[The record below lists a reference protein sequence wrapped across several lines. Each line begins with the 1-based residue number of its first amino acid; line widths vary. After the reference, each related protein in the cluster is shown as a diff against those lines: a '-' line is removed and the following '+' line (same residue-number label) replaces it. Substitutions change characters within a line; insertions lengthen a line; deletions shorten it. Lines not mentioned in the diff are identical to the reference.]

1 MNKLQNISKVF
12 SLSNIFL
19 IVFISIIAFCLL
31 SSVYTVKE
39 NEVGILKTLGKITEI
54 TESGIH
60 FKLPYPVQ
68 QVNIINIIKSHTFE
82 IGYKDSPT
90 RENLIN
96 NTDYSM
102 LTSDDNIV
110 WVDVSIEWKVSD
122 PKAYLLNSKEPE
134 ELLKSAAVSCIS
146 KSIANSNIDGLLGDQ
161 KIHIQTR
168 IKDNLAETINKYN
181 IGIQIFQVQINNAT
195 PPNQVSKSFEEV
207 FDALEQS
214 KTLINKA
221 QEYSS
226 QKLPAAEGESQKLK
240 YEAEAYYEERI
251 SKAKSE
257 TNRFNALLQEYKSSK
272 EVTKTRLLIETLEDV
287 LPNAKIYFVDDKNNI
302 IKTLPIEDIGGA
314 K

>member
-1 MNKLQNISKVF
+1 MNKFQNISKIF
-12 SLSNIFL
+12 SLSTILL
-19 IVFISIIAFCLL
+19 IVFIFIIGFCLI

-60 FKLPYPVQ
+60 FKLPYPIQ

-82 IGYKDSPT
+82 IGYNGSRS
-90 RENLIN
+90 RENQEAN
-96 NTDYSM
+96 MEYSM

-122 PKAYLLNSKEPE
+122 PKSYLLNSKEPE
-134 ELLKSAAVSCIS
+134 ELLKNAAISCIS
-146 KSIANSNIDGLLGDQ
+146 KSIANSKIDGLLGDQ
-161 KIHIQTR
+161 KVYVQDR
-168 IKDNLAETINKYN
+168 INDNLSKTISKYN
-181 IGIQIFQVQINNAT
+181 IGIQIFQVKINNAA
-195 PPNQVSKSFEEV
+195 PPTKVAKSFEEV

-251 SKAKSE
+251 SNAKAE
-257 TNRFNALLQEYKSSK
+257 TNRFNSLLKEYKTSK

-287 LPNAKIYFVDDKNNI
+287 LPNAKIYFIDDENNL
-302 IKTLPIEDIGGA
+302 IKSLPIDDIGG
-314 K
+314 KK

>member
-1 MNKLQNISKVF
+1 MNKLQNISKFF
-12 SLSNIFL
+12 SLSTIFL
-19 IVFISIIAFCLL
+19 IVFIFIISFCLL
-31 SSVYTVKE
+31 SSIYTVKE

-60 FKLPYPVQ
+60 FKLPFPIQ

-82 IGYKDSPT
+82 IGFNNSAA
-90 RENLIN
+90 RENDIS
-96 NTDYSM
+96 NTDYAM

-122 PKAYLLNSKEPE
+122 PKSYILNSKEPE
-134 ELLKSAAVSCIS
+134 QLLKNAAISCIS

-161 KIHIQTR
+161 KIYIQNK
-168 IKDNLAETINKYN
+168 IKDNLSETINKYN
-181 IGIQIFQVQINNAT
+181 IGIQIFQVKINNAV

-221 QEYSS
+221 QEYSN

-251 SKAKSE
+251 SKAKAE
-257 TNRFNALLQEYKSSK
+257 TNRFNSLFNEYKSSK

-302 IKTLPIEDIGGA
+302 VQTLPIEAIGGA